1 MGGSKKDEKKDG
13 KKDGKKHE
21 KKEESCM
28 CFAEART
35 SETCGGLR
43 NITHPLR
50 YYEFTQEEMKALEE
64 CDRESFYGRC
74 LPFSAILASLTYAA
88 IKNGNLK
95 PNPRFGP
102 FPKVTLAV
110 MVGYF
115 LGKLSYQQACAEK
128 LMALP
133 GSYIGQLLRERKEG
147 KFGGGRTAM
156 SKGGTTMLGANPGD
170 IYSDAGPG
178 SSLDLDT
185 DRPLFNEEAYRPGAS
200 AQPSAP
206 DAQPKAPG
214 LSYEDLRRKNRDDH
228 KGAKQEPYRTDLGPP
243 PPVQRMRPVTP
254 AAPTNKYGDVM
265 E

>member
-1 MGGSKKDEKKDG
+1 MTDPNSYGYMESAQLPAADQRAPVLPSEYKFAPDE
-13 KKDGKKHE
+13 
-21 KKEESCM
+21 
-28 CFAEART
+28 
-35 SETCGGLR
+35 LR
-43 NITHPLR
+43 VLG
-50 YYEFTQEEMKALEE
+50 E
-64 CDRESFYGRC
+64 CNRESFFQRS
-74 LPFSAILASLTYAA
+74 LPLGTTFGLGTYFAIQ
-88 IKNGNLK
+88 KGNLK

-147 KFGGGRTAM
+147 KVGGGGRSPM
-156 SKGGTTMLGANPGD
+156 SKGGSTMLGANPGD

-185 DRPLFNEEAYRPGAS
+185 DRPLFNEEAYRPGAP
-200 AQPSAP
+200 APPSSP
-206 DAQPKAPG
+206 DASSRGASPE
-214 LSYEDLRRKNRDDH
+214 LSYDDLRRKNRDDH
-228 KGAKQEPYRTDLGPP
+228 KGSKQDPYRTELGPP
-243 PPVQRMRPVTP
+243 PPVQRMRPLAP
-254 AAPTNKYGDVM
+254 AAPTNKYGDIM